1 MTADTQGIVFERK
14 LECLE
19 TLVSALE
26 VGDLS
31 LEESL
36 SSFEQGIKI
45 ARDCQQALKSAEQR
59 VELLMQQGD
68 DLISQPFE
76 PDDN

>member
-1 MTADTQGIVFERK
+1 MTADTQGIDFERQ
-14 LECLE
+14 LGCLE
-19 TLVSALE
+19 TLVSSLE

-59 VELLMQQGD
+59 VELLMQEGD
-68 DLISQPFE
+68 DLVSQPFE

>member
-1 MTADTQGIVFERK
+1 
-14 LECLE
+14 LE